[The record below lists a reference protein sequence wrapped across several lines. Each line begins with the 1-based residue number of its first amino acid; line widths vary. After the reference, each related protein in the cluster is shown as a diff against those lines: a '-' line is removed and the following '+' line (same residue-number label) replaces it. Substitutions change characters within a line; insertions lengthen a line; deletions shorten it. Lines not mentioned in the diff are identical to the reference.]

1 MGVPPSPPPPP
12 HTHTHTLS
20 PLDQLLG
27 ALLLGLSKSIYY
39 ILDSRVELIRR
50 GRHRSSSSG
59 NNSSSSSGGGG
70 GGGGGSSSN
79 SSNSSTTTATTTT
92 TTAAAAA
99 TATTTSVYMVPLERS
114 KERQTDRQTFLF
126 IHGISPICKKCFPR
140 KPYVTSKTQ
149 QY

>member
-1 MGVPPSPPPPP
+1 MGAP
-12 HTHTHTLS
+12 
-20 PLDQLLG
+20 
-27 ALLLGLSKSIYY
+27 LLGLSQSICY

-50 GRHRSSSSG
+50 GRHRSSSGG
-59 NNSSSSSGGGG
+59 NNSSSSCGGD
-70 GGGGGSSSN
+70 GGGGSSSN

-92 TTAAAAA
+92 TTAA
-99 TATTTSVYMVPLERS
+99 TATTATATSVYMVPLERS

-126 IHGISPICKKCFPR
+126 IHGISPICKNCFPR